1 MARGA
6 GILPTARGG
15 TSPHR
20 LRALVAGARARHV
33 GASPVRYVEIGQVVG
48 QVPYRGRGSGSGR
61 APMCVVAGSRSS
73 GAVRAG
79 RGSPTRAL
87 KGAMGWTLSWLR
99 YTVVPTVVWSA
110 GSDRIGAGGGRR
122 RGWRDQVPG
131 LGVGYRATGERMYLM
146 MHTVLT

>member
-79 RGSPTRAL
+79 RVSPTRAL

-99 YTVVPTVVWSA
+99 YTVVPTVAWSA
-110 GSDRIGAGGGRR
+110 GPDRIGAGGGRAA
-122 RGWRDQVPG
+122 GVAGSGPWVGCG
-131 LGVGYRATGERMYLM
+131 LPCHG
-146 MHTVLT
+146 